1 MKICSI
7 NSEILKTADKKF
19 ISLKDLISLIKDPFF
34 HTNAYL
40 EFETYL
46 LSNKLKFQSN

>member
-19 ISLKDLISLIKDPFF
+19 ISLKDLISLIKDPFSTQT
-34 HTNAYL
+34 HIWNL
-40 EFETYL
+40 KHTYL
-46 LSNKLKFQSN
+46 VIN